1 MKLLRFLIVLAL
13 LAVGCSPAAQPVK
26 TENEP
31 AVPPAAA
38 PTPASANRAEFENYT
53 AVFQMDFDGPVKW
66 QYRLETRRAGALR
79 ENSLHIQGVDK
90 AKNPGDVRIVT
101 DGTTTWMTG
110 PGVENECVLFPS
122 DAGLDPSL
130 VYPEDLIPIPELAA
144 AMQMVREET
153 FAGQP
158 SRYYRGGPLVLGGW
172 QDAQVEMRQ
181 SKDGDALL
189 QFAMLAAGA
198 DPVFGAGAGSMMASY
213 TVESLDPPQIEPV
226 QGCEIGAPLPEDA
239 FDLVRLPGMA
249 SFRTKQTVEA
259 VAALYQAQLPGQGW
273 AEKTPPATVDGKTQ
287 LSYARN
293 DEGLEIQIEPHAEG
307 GASVT
312 LIFLSAGGI

>member
-1 MKLLRFLIVLAL
+1 
-13 LAVGCSPAAQPVK
+13 
-26 TENEP
+26 
-31 AVPPAAA
+31 
-38 PTPASANRAEFENYT
+38 
-53 AVFQMDFDGPVKW
+53 MDFDGPVKW
-66 QYRLETRRAGALR
+66 QYRLHTRRAGPLR
-79 ENSLHIQGVDK
+79 ETSLQIQGVDK

-122 DAGLDPSL
+122 GVGLDPTL

-158 SRYYRGGPLVLGGW
+158 SRYFRGGPLAMGGW
-172 QDAQVEMRQ
+172 KDAQVEMRL

-198 DPVFGAGAGSMMASY
+198 DPVFGTGAGSMMATY
-213 TVESLDPPQIEPV
+213 TVESLDSPQIEAV
-226 QGCEIGAPLPEDA
+226 QGCEIGAPLPESA
-239 FDLVRLPGMA
+239 FELVRLPGLA
-249 SFRTKQTVEA
+249 SFRTAQSTEA
-259 VAALYQAQLPGQGW
+259 VVAFYQAQLPGQGW
-273 AEKTPPATVDGKTQ
+273 SEKAPPAQTDGKTQ

-293 DEGLEIQIEPHAEG
+293 DETLEIQIEAQPEG
-307 GASVT
+307 GLAVT
-312 LIFLSAGGI
+312 LIFLSAGGM